1 MSSQNITRKDI
12 STGSEFEPLFCYCR
26 AVVTGGW
33 VFVSATTG
41 YNYETGTMSED
52 LLKQTEHII
61 RNIST
66 ALAKA
71 GASTKDLVRVKY
83 ILPERE
89 DFPKTWPIW
98 RRWLGDVRPAATMI
112 QTGLMEKRMRI
123 EIEVTVRIGCGGD
136 AGDQEPSP
144 RQRPPILRYQP
155 STVNM
160 KVVLV
165 SGGVISGVGKASSA
179 GLLLKTMG
187 LRVTSMENVSSW
199 LTEARYARIPGFQD
213 VGLTSFLTD
222 LDLGNYERYLGIQLS
237 RESNITTGKIYKLV
251 IDKERRGDYLGKTVQ
266 VVPHVTN
273 EIAAWVERV
282 AKIPVDDSGEAPD
295 VCIVELG
302 GTVGDIESMPFVE
315 ALVQLRHRL
324 GKNNFVS
331 IGVSYVP
338 IINGEEKTKPTQHAI
353 RQMRSAGLIPDA
365 IACRCER
372 SLDEAT
378 IQKVARSCQV
388 EDEQVIG
395 VRNMD
400 TIYQVPLLLQE
411 EGLLSLLQ
419 KGLALEQTVLSPERV
434 QKGQI
439 LWDLWKKTVVPDRH
453 LPTVTIALVGKYVS
467 LDDAYLSVHKAL
479 EHSAMRCKRKLNLI
493 SIDSEHLEH
502 DMQQKDPHKY
512 HNAWK
517 AVCDAEGSIPGMI
530 EVTNWARER
539 KIPFLGICLGMQV
552 AVMEYARNK
561 MALEG
566 ATSEEMSAQ
575 AEHRV
580 IVFMPEG
587 SKEVMGGTMR
597 LGTRTSHFKP
607 GTEWSK
613 LRAMYGGVDV
623 VEERHRH
630 RYEVNPDYIDKIE
643 NAGLHVTSLDDQGVR
658 VETIELKD
666 HPFFVGVQAHP
677 EYKSKVLDA
686 SPPFLGLVA
695 ASVGCLDEV
704 MEAAHQKREGLAN
717 GTIDATHF

>member
-1 MSSQNITRKDI
+1 
-12 STGSEFEPLFCYCR
+12 
-26 AVVTGGW
+26 
-33 VFVSATTG
+33 
-41 YNYETGTMSED
+41 
-52 LLKQTEHII
+52 
-61 RNIST
+61 
-66 ALAKA
+66 
-71 GASTKDLVRVKY
+71 
-83 ILPERE
+83 
-89 DFPKTWPIW
+89 
-98 RRWLGDVRPAATMI
+98 
-112 QTGLMEKRMRI
+112 
-123 EIEVTVRIGCGGD
+123 
-136 AGDQEPSP
+136 
-144 RQRPPILRYQP
+144 
-155 STVNM
+155 M

-165 SGGVISGVGKASSA
+165 SGGVISGVGKGEYYFLSMWHVRQAHYWYDSVIFLTLFIIDESSSQQRRSSSQNNGLARHGKSLRLSRPVTLLTLDILGAQDWQVTHWPMSLTSTNRLDPYINTDA
-179 GLLLKTMG
+179 GLLNPLEHGECFVMADG
-187 LRVTSMENVSSW
+187 GEVS
-199 LTEARYARIPGFQD
+199 TDPGVSGHTGILDDIAD
-213 VGLTSFLTD
+213 VGVS
-222 LDLGNYERYLGIQLS
+222 YLGIQLS

-419 KGLALEQTVLSPERV
+419 KGLALQQTVLSPERV
-434 QKGQI
+434 QKGQL

-517 AVCDAEGSIPGMI
+517 AVCDAEGTNNPIVVVPGGFGSRGIPGMI
-530 EVTNWARER
+530 EVTKWARER

-552 AVMEYARNK
+552 AVMEYGRNK
-561 MALEG
+561 MGLEG

-575 AEHRV
+575 AEHRI